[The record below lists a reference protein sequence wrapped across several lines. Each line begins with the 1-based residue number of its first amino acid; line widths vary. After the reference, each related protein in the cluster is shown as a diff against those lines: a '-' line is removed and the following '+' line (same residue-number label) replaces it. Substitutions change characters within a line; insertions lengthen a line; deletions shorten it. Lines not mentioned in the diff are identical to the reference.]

1 VQARPVVS
9 AEPGVV
15 LLQGGPAAWD
25 VAVVGPPQAVPDAAQ
40 GLRQEEAAWQVA
52 AAVQWPEAALA
63 GEGPQREVPGAPA
76 RELPSAVASAIVWAA
91 AWASHRDQALPW
103 PAP

>member
-9 AEPGVV
+9 AELGVV
-15 LLQGGPAAWD
+15 LLQGEPAAWD

-40 GLRQEEAAWQVA
+40 ELRQEAEAGRVV
-52 AAVQWPEAALA
+52 AAVQRPEAALA
-63 GEGPQREVPGAPA
+63 GEGPQREGPGAPA
-76 RELPSAVASAIVWAA
+76 RGLPSVVVSAVAWAV